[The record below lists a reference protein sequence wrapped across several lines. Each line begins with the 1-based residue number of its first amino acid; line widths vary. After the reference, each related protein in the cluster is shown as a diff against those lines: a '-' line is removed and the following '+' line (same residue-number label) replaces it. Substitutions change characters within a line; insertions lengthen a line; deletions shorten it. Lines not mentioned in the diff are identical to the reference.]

1 MAALP
6 PPHARRESF
15 VDPADGALH
24 IPERFACAS
33 LGRASSLPP
42 HVAPSGATVVFHC
55 SDDAYERLGGGARAG
70 EGPVP
75 ATAMAEANVVTG
87 PLFVQGAAPGDAV
100 LVEVLDV
107 RIRRCWSVWTS
118 DEEVSGILAPKLA
131 ATGRSASVRQLP
143 IDDAGQAVEIS
154 ARLRIP
160 LEPMI
165 GCIATAPAPHEEC
178 GYACGCSTFE
188 PTFRHGGNMDL
199 RELSKGASILLPVQ
213 QPGALLSVGDLH
225 ACMVRHPCLTKT
237 AHTANVLCCGACVP

>member
-1 MAALP
+1 MAVP
-6 PPHARRESF
+6 TPPHARRESF
-15 VDPADGALH
+15 VDPTDGTLH

-33 LGRASSLPP
+33 LTPRGAPSA
-42 HVAPSGATVVFHC
+42 HVSPSGATVVFHC
-55 SDDAYERLGGGARAG
+55 SDAAYERLGGVVRAG
-70 EGPVP
+70 EGPAP
-75 ATAMAEANVVTG
+75 ATAMVEANIVTG
-87 PLFVQGAAPGDAV
+87 PLFVHGAAPGDAV
-100 LVEVLDV
+100 VEVLDV

-131 ATGRSASVRQLP
+131 ATGRSTSVRQLP

-165 GCIATAPAPHEEC
+165 GCIATAPASHEEC

-225 ACMVRHPCLTKT
+225 ACMVRLPCSTKAVGT
-237 AHTANVLCCGACVP
+237 ALWGLCAGSP